1 MTTLERTDRVE
12 PRAEV
17 PAPEYVEVIVA
28 VKDGDRIHTYMG
40 RADEVTFWTDA
51 YYSNLYAE
59 HSLKVS
65 FVGEVVHQERGA
77 HE

>member
-12 PRAEV
+12 PRAT
-17 PAPEYVEVIVA
+17 APDPGYVEVIVA

-40 RADEVTFWTDA
+40 NADEVTFWTDT
-51 YYSNLYAE
+51 YSGLYAE

-65 FVGEVVHQERGA
+65 FIGEVVHQERGA

>member
-12 PRAEV
+12 PRAAD
-17 PAPEYVEVIVA
+17 PAPDYVEVIVA

-40 RADEVTFWTDA
+40 RADDVTFWTDT
-51 YYSNLYAE
+51 YSGLYAE

-65 FVGEVVHQERGA
+65 FIGEVVHQERGA

>member
-12 PRAEV
+12 PRAAA

-40 RADEVTFWTDA
+40 SADEVTFWTDT
-51 YYSNLYAE
+51 YSNLYAK

-65 FVGEVVHQERGA
+65 FIGEVVHQERGA